1 MHFLGIEGT
10 SLKKRQ
16 GTETAQVSRPLQG
29 KRLQNLDAEIS
40 DCYERARRARERA
53 ELAINNEF
61 KGDFLAAEGRWL
73 ALALSYESRA
83 SAFVDFDRRRKVG
96 SITLMLREQGLA
108 LDPEAVAQLDIA
120 YHAVLGQLGLA
131 DRENGATLTIAKR
144 IVDLAAGGERDPE
157 RLTAATVKAFA
168 KREPS

>member
-1 MHFLGIEGT
+1 
-10 SLKKRQ
+10 
-16 GTETAQVSRPLQG
+16 
-29 KRLQNLDAEIS
+29 
-40 DCYERARRARERA
+40 
-53 ELAINNEF
+53 
-61 KGDFLAAEGRWL
+61 
-73 ALALSYESRA
+73 
-83 SAFVDFDRRRKVG
+83 
-96 SITLMLREQGLA
+96 MLREQGLA

-144 IVDLAAGGERDPE
+144 IVDLAAEGDRDPE

>member
-1 MHFLGIEGT
+1 M
-10 SLKKRQ
+10 
-16 GTETAQVSRPLQG
+16 
-29 KRLQNLDAEIS
+29 LQNLDAEIS
-40 DCYERARRARERA
+40 DCYEQARRARERA

-73 ALALSYESRA
+73 ALALSYELRA
-83 SAFVDFDRRRKVG
+83 ATSPFVEFDRRRKVG

-120 YHAVLGQLGLA
+120 YHAVLHYLGLV
-131 DRENGATLTIAKR
+131 DREDGATLTVAKR
-144 IVDLAAGGERDPE
+144 IVDLAAEGERDPE
-157 RLTAATVKAFA
+157 HLTAATVKTFA

>member
-1 MHFLGIEGT
+1 M
-10 SLKKRQ
+10 
-16 GTETAQVSRPLQG
+16 
-29 KRLQNLDAEIS
+29 LQNLDAEIS

-83 SAFVDFDRRRKVG
+83 ATSAFVELDRRRKVG

-144 IVDLAAGGERDPE
+144 IVDLAAEGDRDPE